1 MWYRLAVLTLVL
13 ALPLSAHAQWDVEAT
28 AFTRVGVQ
36 DNVFKSPDQL
46 LQNQSMLGTDS
57 LVRRD
62 AIYQYGGGV
71 DVERV
76 LGARHEVAVE
86 YEAALQRYT
95 TFSSQ
100 NEREHD
106 LSLRYAYDAP
116 GPLTLQLE
124 VDRRW
129 NRSVGTSVLGDEL
142 TRLFSYRHWEMNP
155 QLEWG
160 LSEMASLTL
169 DYRRRWRTYD
179 TQAGLAPLSYNDH
192 RLQLISWL
200 RFREADRPQW
210 VFLQASVREKQY
222 RDYQAR
228 DLNGQQDP
236 SHPTNTLRYASLR
249 AKYNMDVSDTFS
261 WGIGTKLRRRVDA
274 FKGYYNYQYARLDGE
289 IEWDVRPSTT
299 VKLEAKWRHYRYDE
313 KSAATP
319 EEPLRYNYVDGALH
333 LTHRLRPY
341 LHLVGRVSTDRRIS
355 NVGDVSRRTRR
366 SYAVHTVTTGL
377 RIDVERLY
385 RQMR

>member
-1 MWYRLAVLTLVL
+1 MWYRLAVLTLIL

-28 AFTRVGVQ
+28 AFMRVGMQ
-36 DNVFKSPDQL
+36 ENVFKSPNRL

-57 LVRRD
+57 LIRRD
-62 AIYQYGGGV
+62 AIYRYGGGV
-71 DVERV
+71 DVERA

-86 YEAALQRYT
+86 YDAALQRYA

-100 NEREHD
+100 NAREHD
-106 LSLRYAYDAP
+106 LALRYAHDAP
-116 GPLTLQLE
+116 GSLSLEME

-142 TRLFSYRHWEMNP
+142 TRLFSYRHWEVNP
-155 QLEWG
+155 QLEWD

-192 RLQLISWL
+192 RLQLINWL
-200 RFREADRPQW
+200 RFQKADRPQW
-210 VFLQASVREKQY
+210 IFLQASVREKQY

-228 DLNGQQDP
+228 DLDGQQDP
-236 SHPTNTLRYASLR
+236 SYPMNTLRYASLR

-274 FKGYYNYQYARLDGE
+274 FEGYYNYQYARLDGE
-289 IEWDVRPSTT
+289 IEWDMRPSTT
-299 VKLEAKWRHYRYDE
+299 IALEAKWRHYRYDT
-313 KSAATP
+313 KSAVTP

-341 LHLVGRVSTDRRIS
+341 LHLVAQVSTDRRIS

-366 SYAVHTVTTGL
+366 SYAVHTATTGL

>member
-1 MWYRLAVLTLVL
+1 MWYRLAALTLAF

-28 AFTRVGVQ
+28 TFTRVGVE
-36 DNVFKSPDQL
+36 DNVFKSPTQL
-46 LQNQSMLGTDS
+46 LQNQAILGADS

-62 AIYQYGGGV
+62 AIYQYGG
-71 DVERV
+71 DIEVERA

-86 YEAALQRYT
+86 YGAALQRYA

-100 NEREHD
+100 NEREND
-106 LSLRYAYDAP
+106 LALRYAYDAP
-116 GPLTLQLE
+116 GRLTLHTE

-142 TRLFSYRHWEMNP
+142 TRLFSYRHWEVTP
-155 QLEWG
+155 QLEWD

-179 TQAGLAPLSYNDH
+179 TQAGLNPLSYDDH

-200 RFREADRPQW
+200 RFQEAGRPQW
-210 VFLQASVREKQY
+210 LFFQASMREKQY

-228 DLNGQQDP
+228 DLGGQQDP
-236 SHPTNTLRYASLR
+236 SYPTNTLRYASLR

-261 WGIGTKLRRRVDA
+261 WGIGTKLRRRADA
-274 FKGYYNYQYARLDGE
+274 FEGYYNYRYARLDGE
-289 IEWDVRPSTT
+289 IEWDVQPSTT
-299 VKLEAKWRHYRYDE
+299 IALEAKWRHYRYDE

-319 EEPLRYNYVDGALH
+319 KEPLRYNYVDGALH

-341 LHLVGRVSTDRRIS
+341 LHVVAQVSTDRRIS
-355 NVGDVSRRTRR
+355 NVGDVTRRTRR

-377 RIDVERLY
+377 RLDVERLY

>member
-13 ALPLSAHAQWDVEAT
+13 ALPPSAHAQWDVEAT

-62 AIYQYGGGV
+62 AIYQHGG
-71 DVERV
+71 DIEVERA

-86 YEAALQRYT
+86 YDAALQHYT

-106 LSLRYAYDAP
+106 LALRYAHDAP

-228 DLNGQQDP
+228 DLDGQQDP